1 MASPSPPPDHA
12 DPDSDSTSRPGIAAF
27 DNRRDQTFP
36 VLTSAQIGRVATVGT
51 KQRFADG
58 AIVVEQGQSDVP
70 FYVVLEG
77 ELEFTSFRS
86 RLEQPVTVVGPGQF
100 NGELSLLAQG
110 HSLTQARA
118 HGETVLLRVEGG
130 ALRSLVQT
138 DSELSELIVRAFI
151 LRRVGLLSEGYGN
164 AVLIGSDDSAQ
175 TRRARSFLSGNAYP
189 YHYVDVDRDLDAK
202 GMFDDLDVA
211 AGDLPILVCRDE
223 RVLRNPSDLEIAEVL
238 GIGSPLRADLVHDVV
253 ICGAGP
259 AGLAAAVYGAS
270 EGLDVLVIEGTAP
283 GGQAGSS
290 SKIENYLGFPTGIS
304 GQALAGRATIQ
315 AEKFGARIAVA
326 RRVQRLHCEETPM
339 RLTLSEGASV
349 LARTI
354 IVATGA
360 EYAKLTAPGVQ
371 RFQGVGVYHA
381 ATAIEAQYCGADE
394 IVVIGGGNSAGQAAT
409 FLART
414 CNQVHILVRGP
425 NLSESMSR
433 YLIRRIEEAA
443 NITLHVSCE
452 LVDLEGKESLEKVT
466 WRHGPTGRTTT
477 RAIRHVFMMTGA
489 RPRTE
494 WLRGCVVVDGK
505 GFVPTGHDLSAEDL
519 AVAGWP
525 LARRPYLF
533 ETSRPRVFAIG
544 DARANSVKRVASAV
558 GEGAICIQLVHQAL
572 AE

>member
-1 MASPSPPPDHA
+1 MASPPPPSDHA
-12 DPDSDSTSRPGIAAF
+12 DSDRDSASRAGIAAF

-36 VLTSAQIGRVATVGT
+36 VLTGAQIARVATVGT
-51 KQRFADG
+51 EQQFADG
-58 AIVVEQGQSDVP
+58 AIVVQQGQSEVP
-70 FYVVLEG
+70 FYVVLAG
-77 ELEFTSFRS
+77 ALEFTSIRG
-86 RLEQPVTVVGPGQF
+86 RLEQPVTLVGAGQF
-100 NGELSLLAQG
+100 SGELSLLGQG

-118 HGETVLLRVEGG
+118 RGETVLLRVEGG

-202 GMFDDLDVA
+202 GMFDELEV
-211 AGDLPILVCRDE
+211 GSSELPILVCRDE

-238 GIGSPLRADLVHDVV
+238 GIGSPVRADLVLDVV

-326 RRVQRLHCEETPM
+326 RRVERLHCEDRPM
-339 RLTLSEGASV
+339 RLTLSNGTSV
-349 LARTI
+349 RARTI
-354 IVATGA
+354 VVATGA
-360 EYAKLTAPGVQ
+360 EYAKLTAPGVVH
-371 RFQGVGVYHA
+371 FQGVGVYHA
-381 ATAIEAQYCGADE
+381 ATAIEAQYCGTDE
-394 IVVIGGGNSAGQAAT
+394 IVVVGGGNSAGQAAT
-409 FLART
+409 FLARR
-414 CNQVHILVRGP
+414 CHHVHMLVRSP
-425 NLSESMSR
+425 NLSATMSR
-433 YLIRRIEEAA
+433 YLVRRIEETA
-443 NITLHVSCE
+443 NITLHVSCQ
-452 LVDLEGKESLEKVT
+452 LVRLDGKESLDNVT
-466 WRHGPTGRTTT
+466 WQHGPTGRTTT
-477 RAIRHVFMMTGA
+477 RAIRHVFIMTGA

-494 WLRGCVVVDGK
+494 WLRGCVAVDAK
-505 GFVPTGHDLSAEDL
+505 GFVPTGHDLSTEDL
-519 AVAGWP
+519 AAAGWP
-525 LARRPYLF
+525 LTRRPYLF